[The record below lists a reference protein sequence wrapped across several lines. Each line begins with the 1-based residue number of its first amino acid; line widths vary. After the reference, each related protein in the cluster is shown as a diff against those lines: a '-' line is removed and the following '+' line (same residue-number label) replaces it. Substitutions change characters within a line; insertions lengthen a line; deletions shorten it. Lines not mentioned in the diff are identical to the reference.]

1 MGFSGPVFRAYDP
14 ENELPVAIKAFQLD
28 ITPEQAHALAEHFNR
43 IAQIGLSEPGVVTPL
58 SAGVED
64 TVAYLVLEHVA
75 MESLDVAMRDY
86 APDAMDRSIK
96 LIAQLAGAIDCAR
109 AVGALHGA
117 LHPRDVFVAKD
128 LVKVSGFGVVPA
140 LEEIGFRGPVRR
152 PYSAPERVKGGDWG
166 PTADIFSLAV
176 IAYELLTG
184 IRPVGTGREAIAK
197 IRNSGSAKNATAL
210 ERLFLAAMSDNPD
223 ERPRTAHE
231 FANAFEGITSTASTV
246 GRTEVTS
253 ATSVADSEVHGGETE
268 PVSELVVESTA
279 DFEEGGAVGE
289 AWNSNSQEPAEWVDS
304 EEDEVV
310 PDLPMSD
317 EKSLGNSRSELS
329 TNEPEPKPEPEPVTL
344 VGMFDVSEDS
354 KPPDNIVRAED
365 KNKLSNQ
372 RHKSPTPAEVES
384 ILSTPEANEAQNESP
399 VVEPAL
405 SQSSEPAIPVSYAR
419 NRSLFDTTQA
429 HGNQHTQIDSESTE
443 DSPSQLE
450 EASSES
456 EANRRLLGLPVAPT
470 FIVGLIVSF
479 LAGYALRSPDLAGP
493 VSEAGARP
501 GAMVTEEPTEPSPI
515 TSTVEAP
522 AAAESRALL
531 NPEKPD
537 ASVKTLEPN
546 AEVAA
551 SPIPRNEVAPSVL
564 SEEGISSPVE
574 TLPESGSIDQSVV
587 SLESSTIEF
596 ETRPPGAEVYFDG
609 RSLGATPLS
618 APDISPGSHTIR
630 FTAEGYRE
638 WTTVVEVVSAQSI
651 RVAASL
657 EGAR

>member
-1 MGFSGPVFRAYDP
+1 MGFSGPVFRAFDP

-28 ITPEQAHALAEHFNR
+28 ITPEQAHTLAEHFNR
-43 IAQIGLSEPGVVTPL
+43 IARIGLSEPGVVTPL

-86 APDAMDRSIK
+86 APDEIDRSIK
-96 LIAQLAGAIDCAR
+96 LIAQLASAIDCAR
-109 AVGALHGA
+109 AVGTLHGA

-128 LVKVSGFGVVPA
+128 SVKVGGFGVVLA

-197 IRNSGSAKNATAL
+197 IRNSRSAKNATAL

-231 FANAFEGITSTASTV
+231 FASAFEGITCTTSTV
-246 GRTEVTS
+246 GRTEATSVTS
-253 ATSVADSEVHGGETE
+253 AADSEVNGGETE

-289 AWNSNSQEPAEWVDS
+289 AWNSNSQEPAEWIGS
-304 EEDEVV
+304 EEDEVLLA
-310 PDLPMSD
+310 LPMSD
-317 EKSLGNSRSELS
+317 EKSRGNSRGGPS
-329 TNEPEPKPEPEPVTL
+329 TNEPEPEPVTL
-344 VGMFDVSEDS
+344 VEMLEASEDS
-354 KPPDNIVRAED
+354 KPPDNIVRAEA

-372 RHKSPTPAEVES
+372 GRKSPTPAEVES
-384 ILSTPEANEAQNESP
+384 ILSTPEANEAQNESS

-405 SQSSEPAIPVSYAR
+405 SQSSEPAAPVSYAR
-419 NRSLFDTTQA
+419 NRSLFDTVQV
-429 HGNQHTQIDSESTE
+429 HGSQHTQVDSESTE
-443 DSPSQLE
+443 DPPSQLE

-456 EANRRLLGLPVAPT
+456 EANRRLFGLPVVPT
-470 FIVGLIVSF
+470 FIVGLVVSF
-479 LAGYALRSPDLAGP
+479 LAGYALRSPDLARP
-493 VSEAGARP
+493 VSETGAQP
-501 GAMVTEEPTEPSPI
+501 GAIVTEEPTELSPI
-515 TSTVEAP
+515 TSEVEAP
-522 AAAESRALL
+522 VAAESGVLMNA
-531 NPEKPD
+531 EKPD
-537 ASVKTLEPN
+537 ASMETLETN

-564 SEEGISSPVE
+564 SEQGLSSPVE
-574 TLPESGSIDQSVV
+574 TLPESASTDQSVM
-587 SLESSTIEF
+587 SLESSAIEF
-596 ETRPPGAEVYFDG
+596 ETRPPGAEVYVDG
-609 RSLGATPLS
+609 RSLGVTPLLV
-618 APDISPGSHTIR
+618 PDISLGSHTIR
-630 FTAEGYRE
+630 FIIEGYRE
-638 WTTVVEVVSAQSI
+638 WTTIVEVVSGQSI

-657 EGAR
+657 EGVR